1 MAYVEHYYTQFY
13 SGEYYHLY
21 NRGVDRKSIFKS
33 RSNYSYFLRQWTKY
47 LEGYVNVIAFSLNDN
62 HFHFLVQVN
71 HFSESDLDGK
81 PVHELITGRLKK
93 FFQSY
98 TMAFNKQHGRIG
110 TLFQTPF
117 KRALVAKLEDL
128 STLIAYIH
136 LNPQKHGLIA
146 DFRNWEWTSYG
157 KILQFKRSLVDKEF
171 VLEWFGGKKQ
181 FIDFHAQE
189 FKETDILSLIDE

>member
-1 MAYVEHYYTQFY
+1 
-13 SGEYYHLY
+13 
-21 NRGVDRKSIFKS
+21 
-33 RSNYSYFLRQWTKY
+33 
-47 LEGYVNVIAFSLNDN
+47 
-62 HFHFLVQVN
+62 
-71 HFSESDLDGK
+71 
-81 PVHELITGRLKK
+81 
-93 FFQSY
+93 
-98 TMAFNKQHGRIG
+98 MAFNKQHGRIG

-157 KILQFKRSLVDKEF
+157 KILQFKKSFVDKEF